1 LMDFDQVVA
10 ALNVGP
16 EDVRWLIATGQLK
29 EIKLCGKARF
39 DSRDV
44 FGLVDTYKRTQ
55 GRGN

>member
-1 LMDFDQVVA
+1 MDFDQVVA